1 MRNRLFGVSLTWTMT
16 AIGWALVISA
26 SLAADIAA
34 PDQPDSAA
42 TAETAEAAARAK
54 KIEALIAQ
62 LGGDDFF
69 ARERAQQELAEIN
82 FEAFDALSEAAE
94 HNDDLEIQSRA
105 RYLVRM
111 MRLESVLDSDPPEI
125 KALLGD
131 YESRGEADRIER
143 IKQVAALSDDK
154 GLAVLCRLVRFER
167 SAVLS
172 KEAAAA
178 IILQKW
184 PADQDAATHRADTIR
199 RGIGQSARPAAA
211 WLAAYV
217 AARQN
222 PAAIVDQWQ
231 KLVAAEERRAI
242 EAPHQTR
249 PDILAALWR
258 EQALLLRKV
267 GRDEEADQ
275 LLILLVDREESS
287 ISADTLE
294 GLLGWL
300 VEQRA
305 FHVVDRLAEKFADR
319 FAEEP
324 LLLYSLADARRAQGK
339 EALMRE
345 AITKALAID
354 GEGEDAAQ
362 QAQQHWRV
370 ALDLMRRHH
379 WRWAEGEYRR
389 VAELAPRDN
398 RFSIDARIRLGEVLH
413 DRGADDEAAQLLG
426 EVVADMEKNHQEN
439 NDDENANRTLEATRA
454 RMHYFF
460 ACSLVKAD
468 QRNDRIRRLVDAV
481 TEDPTDADALIA
493 LYRVENLDPPLA
505 EQNLKRIRDAAE
517 LFRQQI
523 QQQPDDPTPYNQ
535 LAWLVANTEGDYRE
549 ALRCSEKSLELV
561 RANPRLAGS
570 EASLLDTLGRCHY
583 ALGDY
588 ENAVKAQARAVELD
602 PESGLMASQLKIFRG
617 ALEKAKQEK

>member
-1 MRNRLFGVSLTWTMT
+1 MKHRLLGMSLAVIGFSCLP
-16 AIGWALVISA
+16 AIG
-26 SLAADIAA
+26 LAADIASNEA
-34 PDQPDSAA
+34 DATAA
-42 TAETAEAAARAK
+42 AETAEARTRAA
-54 KIEALIAQ
+54 KIEALIAE

-69 ARERAQQELAEIN
+69 ARERAQQELAEIG

-105 RYLVRM
+105 RYLVRL
-111 MRLESVLDSDPPEI
+111 MRLASVVDSDPPEI

-131 YESRGEADRIER
+131 YESRSEAERIER
-143 IKQVAALSDDK
+143 IKQAAALSDDK

-184 PADQDAATHRADTIR
+184 PGQRDAAERRAETIR

-217 AARQN
+217 AARTDAA
-222 PAAIVDQWQ
+222 AAIDQWQ

-249 PDILAALWR
+249 PEILAALWR

-267 GRDEEADQ
+267 GREDDADQ
-275 LLILLVDREESS
+275 ILMRLVDGEESS

-294 GLLGWL
+294 DLLNWL
-300 VEQRA
+300 VELRA
-305 FHVVDRLAEKFADR
+305 FNVVDRLAEKFADR
-319 FAEEP
+319 FADEP

-339 EALMRE
+339 EDLVRA

-354 GEGEDAAQ
+354 GEGDPALE
-362 QAQQHWRV
+362 HLRV
-370 ALDLMRRHH
+370 AVDLMRRHR

-389 VAELAPRDN
+389 VAEVAPRDSKY
-398 RFSIDARIRLGEVLH
+398 SIDARARLAEVLH
-413 DRGADDEAAQLLG
+413 DRGADDEAGSLME

-454 RMHYFF
+454 RMHYFY

-468 QRNDRIRRLVDAV
+468 QRNERIRRLVDAV

-505 EQNLKRIRDAAE
+505 EQNRKRIRDAAE

-535 LAWLVANTEGDYRE
+535 FAWLVANTEGDYRE

-570 EASLLDTLGRCHY
+570 EASLLDTLGRCYY
-583 ALGDY
+583 AVGDY
-588 ENAVKAQARAVELD
+588 ENAVKAQSRAVELD